1 MKGAKDMIQ
10 GWVLRWAINILAI
23 VLTAALLP
31 GFQLTLWAA
40 IVGSL
45 FLGVINAFIR
55 PLLLLVTLP
64 FNILTLGLFTLVIN
78 GFMLWITAV
87 TIRGFE
93 IDGFGW
99 AVLSALVLSLISAAG
114 SYFVEDRMFRF
125 K

>member
-1 MKGAKDMIQ
+1 MQ
-10 GWVLRWAINILAI
+10 GWVLRWVISILAI
-23 VLTAALLP
+23 ILTAALLP
-31 GFQLTLWAA
+31 GFHLTLWAA

-78 GFMLWITAV
+78 GFMLWITSV
-87 TIRGFE
+87 TIRGFD

-99 AVLSALVLSLISAAG
+99 AVLSAIVLSLISAAG
-114 SYFVEDRMFRF
+114 SYWVEDRTFRY

>member
-1 MKGAKDMIQ
+1 MIQ
-10 GWVLRWAINILAI
+10 GWALRWAISILAI
-23 VLTAALLP
+23 ILTAALIP
-31 GFQLTLWAA
+31 GFRLTLWAA

-64 FNILTLGLFTLVIN
+64 FNLLTLGLFTLVIN
-78 GFMLWITAV
+78 GFMLWVTAA
-87 TIRGFE
+87 TIKGFD

-99 AVLSALVLSLISAAG
+99 AILSAIILSLISAAG
-114 SYFVEDRMFRF
+114 SYFIEDRMFRF